1 MGRILRLAEI
11 PLDQPLTDSLFD
23 ADGVLLMQK
32 GAIITADN
40 LKALALKGLRF
51 LELGAPD
58 SVPECADVAVA
69 TLEPPTAASLAV
81 DEFDPSQNDKFTAGD
96 DDSVLLSPKRASA
109 DPSIRQIDPATTAR
123 VSQLV
128 TRAAA
133 TVEDLGRSLADGTL
147 RDAKPIRTVADD
159 FLKELKGDSDQTV
172 ATALEQGSDQE
183 LAMRSVQLSVLSMAI
198 ARAMKLDDTEQA
210 TVGSAALL
218 HDMALFQLPE
228 EERYAQSALRPASR
242 RVYESHPAIAY
253 DMLERV
259 RDIDGTVRLIVLQ
272 VHEQADGSGFPRRI
286 TMARTHRLARIV
298 NLADAY
304 LTLIGCGTYGQQIM
318 PADALAYIMH
328 HSCAGRFDSAA
339 TCGLVRAVSLYPLGS
354 LVVLSNNSTAR
365 VVRVVDQNPLNP
377 IVSFVDADG
386 NDSLAKVDSAGLQ
399 VVRPVDEITL
409 DRRRLPASDFEKIL
423 W

>member
-1 MGRILRLAEI
+1 MGKILRLAEI
-11 PLDQPLTDSLFD
+11 PLNQPLSDSLFD
-23 ADGVLLMQK
+23 ADGLLVMRK
-32 GAIITADN
+32 GALISADQ
-40 LKALALKGLRF
+40 LKAFALKGLRY
-51 LELGAPD
+51 LELGAPGSGYD
-58 SVPECADVAVA
+58 RKEVAVA
-69 TLEPPTAASLAV
+69 TLEPPTTESSSV
-81 DEFDPSQNDKFTAGD
+81 DEVEPWQQVASNVD
-96 DDSVLLSPKRASA
+96 DDCAGRAGNLRTNYSPVR
-109 DPSIRQIDPATTAR
+109 PIDPAVTVQVDR
-123 VSQLV
+123 LV
-128 TRAAA
+128 AQAAD
-133 TVEDLGRSLADGTL
+133 TVEELGRSLADGTL
-147 RDAKPIRTVADD
+147 RDATPIRTIADD

-172 ATALEQGSDQE
+172 AASLRQYADQE
-183 LAMRSVQLSVLSMAI
+183 LSMRSVQMSVLSMAI

-228 EERYAQSALRPASR
+228 GERSAQAAQRPVAR

-286 TMARTHRLARIV
+286 TMARTHRLARVV

-304 LTLIGCGTYGQQIM
+304 LTLIGCGTGGQQIM
-318 PADALAYIMH
+318 PADAIAYLMH

-354 LVVLSNNSTAR
+354 MVMLSNNRTAR
-365 VVRVVDQNPLNP
+365 VARVVDQNPASP
-377 IVSFVDADG
+377 IVTFVDED
-386 NDSLAKVDSAGLQ
+386 DSDTLAKLDETGLKIL
-399 VVRPVDEITL
+399 RPLDEMAL
-409 DRRRLPASDFEKIL
+409 SRRRLPSTDFDEIL